1 VVPAATP
8 VTIAWFSVRPQP
20 LDPERV
26 LSSRAVA
33 ALMPA
38 GRPAGMS
45 VDCVL
50 VRAPTGSAATGRAIR
65 PGGTRRTTP
74 DGTAYVRRPA
84 EP

>member
-1 VVPAATP
+1 MVPAATP

-33 ALMPA
+33 AL
-38 GRPAGMS
+38 RPAGMG